1 MRMIIG
7 LNIYSLIRI
16 LNPLIKNDT
25 NNNKSENIFKEF
37 IWLIKNCHKAQISF
51 MNEKRIN

>member
-1 MRMIIG
+1 MCINLMRMIIG

-16 LNPLIKNDT
+16 LNFLIKNDI

-37 IWLIKNCHKAQISF
+37 IWFIKNCYKV
-51 MNEKRIN
+51 

>member
-1 MRMIIG
+1 MIIG